1 MTQQASGAKRSPMRA
16 VPAALLA
23 ACAGIALY
31 SVMDAVMKGLSLAI
45 GVYAALFWR
54 LVAGVA
60 IMTPLF
66 AAAGPRVPAPRVLR
80 IHAIRSAVIAVMA
93 IAFFWG
99 IARVPLAEAIALTFI
114 APLIALALA
123 ALFLGEKIGGR
134 SILASLLGLVGVAII
149 LAGQLGAPHRPD
161 AALGMAAVLVS
172 AVFYAVNLVIA
183 RHQAQHAGPIEI
195 AFFQNWFIL
204 ALFALPAPWL
214 LQLPAPGQWPLVV
227 LAAALAIVSLMLLS
241 WAYARAEAQ
250 VLLPVEYTAFIWAA
264 IMGWLFF
271 REPLTLVTVA
281 GTLLIVAG
289 CWMAARAQPGQAAP
303 EVEPALS

>member
-1 MTQQASGAKRSPMRA
+1 MRT
-16 VPAALLA
+16 VTLALLA

-31 SVMDAVMKGLSLAI
+31 SIMDALMKGI
-45 GVYAALFWR
+45 GLGIGAYAAIFWR
-54 LVAGVA
+54 MVAGVV

-66 AAAGPRVPAPRVLR
+66 FLTRQRMPSARVLR
-80 IHAIRSAVIAVMA
+80 IHAIRSVVIAVMA

-99 IARVPLAEAIALTFI
+99 IVRVPLAEAIALTFI

-123 ALFLGEKIGGR
+123 ALFLREKIGGR
-134 SILASLLGLVGVAII
+134 SILGSLLGLAGVGII
-149 LAGQLGAPHRPD
+149 LMGQLGAPHRPD
-161 AALGMAAVLVS
+161 SALGMIAILTS

-195 AFFQNWFIL
+195 AFFQNWIIL
-204 ALFALPAPWL
+204 AIFAVPAPWL
-214 LQLPAPGQWPLVV
+214 LQLPAPGQWPLVG

-250 VLLPVEYTAFIWAA
+250 ILLTVEYTAFIWAA

-271 REPLTLVTVA
+271 HEPLTAVTVA

-289 CWMAARAQPGQAAP
+289 CWMAARGQPAP
-303 EVEPALS
+303 AEHVEPALS

>member
-1 MTQQASGAKRSPMRA
+1 MRA
-16 VPAALLA
+16 TVTAALLA

-31 SVMDAVMKGLSLAI
+31 SVMDAVMKHISLVTGAY
-45 GVYAALFWR
+45 VALFWR
-54 LVAGVA
+54 LVAGA
-60 IMTPLF
+60 GIMTPLF
-66 AAAGPRVPAPRVLR
+66 AFTGPRIPEPRVLK
-80 IHAIRSAVIAVMA
+80 IHAIRSVIIAIMA

-99 IARVPLAEAIALTFI
+99 IVRVPLAEAIALTFI

-123 ALFLGEKIGGR
+123 AIFLKEQIGPR
-134 SILASLLGLVGVAII
+134 SILGSLLGLAGVGII

-161 AALGMAAVLVS
+161 SALGMIAVLVS

-183 RHQAQHAGPIEI
+183 RHQAQHAKPIEI

-204 ALFALPAPWL
+204 GLFALPAPWL
-214 LQLPAPGQWPLVV
+214 LSLPPAGQWPLVV
-227 LAAALAIVSLMLLS
+227 LAAALAIVSLLLLS

-250 VLLPVEYTAFIWAA
+250 VLLTVEYTAFIWAA

-271 REPLTLVTVA
+271 REPLTAVTIA

-289 CWMAARAQPGQAAP
+289 CWMAARGQPGQAAP
-303 EVEPALS
+303 EVEPALQ

>member
-1 MTQQASGAKRSPMRA
+1 MRT
-16 VPAALLA
+16 VTLALLA

-31 SVMDAVMKGLSLAI
+31 SVMDAVMKGISLAS
-45 GVYAALFWR
+45 GAYAALFWR
-54 LVAGVA
+54 LVAGA
-60 IMTPLF
+60 GIMTPLF
-66 AAAGPRVPAPRVLR
+66 LATGGRLPERRVLA
-80 IHAIRSAVIAVMA
+80 IHAIRSLIIAVMA

-99 IARVPLAEAIALTFI
+99 IVRVPLAEAIALTFI

-123 ALFLGEKIGGR
+123 AVFLNEKIGPR
-134 SILASLLGLVGVAII
+134 SILASLLGLAGVGII

-161 AALGMAAVLVS
+161 SALGMAAVLIS

-195 AFFQNWFIL
+195 AFFQNWIIL
-204 ALFALPAPWL
+204 GLFTLPAPWL
-214 LQLPAPGQWPLVV
+214 LSMPAPGQWPLVV
-227 LAAALAIVSLMLLS
+227 LAAALAITSLLLLS

-250 VLLPVEYTAFIWAA
+250 VLLTVEYTAFVWAA

-271 REPLTLVTVA
+271 REPLTLVTIA
-281 GTLLIVAG
+281 GTLLIVSG
-289 CWMAARAQPGQAAP
+289 CWMAARGQAGQAEP